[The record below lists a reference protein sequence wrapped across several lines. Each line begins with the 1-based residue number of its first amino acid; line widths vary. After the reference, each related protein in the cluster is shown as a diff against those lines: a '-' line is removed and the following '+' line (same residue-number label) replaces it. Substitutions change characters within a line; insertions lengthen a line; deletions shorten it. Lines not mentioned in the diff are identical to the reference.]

1 MANSR
6 YRFNPESL
14 SFDKVKLGFR
24 SVLLRGLSFL
34 VGSLLVAI
42 VYYLIF
48 AAFFDSP
55 KEKVLLREIDQLTL
69 QYDIIHREMKNLDK
83 VITQLEEKDD
93 NIYRAI
99 FEAEPIPETQRES
112 GVGGINRY
120 KDLEGY
126 NNSSIVIETTRKLDN
141 LRKKI
146 VVQSKS
152 FDELYELA
160 RRKEEMLV
168 SIPAIMPISNRDLTR
183 TASGFG
189 PRVHPIY
196 KIIKFH
202 AGMDFT
208 APTGSEIYVTGNG
221 TVESVIS
228 AARGYGKHII
238 INHGFGYK
246 SLYAHL
252 NDFNV
257 RKGQKVERGD
267 VIGYVGD
274 TGTSLAPHLHY
285 EITLNEKNIDPVNY
299 YVNDLNAAEYEK
311 MIEIVSMTGQSFD

>member
-152 FDELYELA
+152 FDELYDLA